1 MQRLAILFLSYILSG
16 CMAQAPAPIEF
27 KSLGSSGAR
36 HAEKPSSYTSST
48 SSGIKK
54 RQIVIESDNPQEET
68 SPQRLEEKPFETVR
82 EIKEEPKKEEPS
94 KKEVIDTKSLEDE
107 MSDQD
112 EATEPAAK
120 PAKKEVGDVIA
131 PNKITSASDA
141 HFAMPTQ
148 GEIVSKF
155 GEHYMGKKNNGI
167 NIAAKAG
174 SDVKAVSDGVV
185 IFSGED
191 PKFGNLIIIKH
202 DTNDLFSAYAHMSD
216 LKLHLQDRV
225 TKSQVIG
232 HVGQTGNVTKPQLHF
247 AIRKG
252 KTPVDPM
259 QYLK

>member
-16 CMAQAPAPIEF
+16 CMPQAPAPIEF
-27 KSLGSSGAR
+27 KSLGSSSAK
-36 HAEKPSSYTSST
+36 HSEAPDSYTSS

-54 RQIVIESDNPQEET
+54 RQIVIESENPKEEKV
-68 SPQRLEEKPFETVR
+68 QDKPFETTR
-82 EIKEEPKKEEPS
+82 EVKEEPKKEE
-94 KKEVIDTKSLEDE
+94 VIDTKALEE
-107 MSDQD
+107 EISDQD
-112 EATEPAAK
+112 TTLESEDK
-120 PAKKEVGDVIA
+120 PLKKEKEVGDIIA
-131 PNKITSASDA
+131 PNEVTSKATS

-148 GEIVSKF
+148 GTVISKF

-167 NIAAKAG
+167 NIAANAG
-174 SDVKAVSDGVV
+174 SDVKAVAEGVV

-202 DTNDLFSAYAHMSD
+202 DSGDLFSAYAHMSD
-216 LKLHLQDRV
+216 LKLHLQDKV

-232 HVGQTGNVTKPQLHF
+232 HVGQTGDASKPQLHF

-259 QYLK
+259 QYLQ